1 MFAGRRE
8 FTSRRAELKKGR
20 TALFQHPVK
29 VASMSVDMST
39 DFNALTAAIDAALPK
54 IDTSPDLAALDAV
67 RVQLLG
73 KKGLLTEAM
82 KGLGKLSP
90 EERRTQ
96 GAALHALRQK
106 LEQALE
112 RRRQALESE
121 QLARRLASEAV
132 DITLPGRRQSTGSLH
147 PVTLTLRRIEDLLGQ
162 LGFGV
167 AEGPEVEDDF
177 HNFTALNIPETHPA
191 RAMHDTFYFD
201 AHTLLRTHTSPVQIR
216 TMEQQPPPL
225 RVIAPGRVY
234 RCDSDATH
242 SPMFHQVE
250 GLWVDEEVTFVH
262 LKGVVQEFL
271 RRFFERADLQVR
283 FRPSFFPFTE
293 PSAEVDMS
301 WNGGW
306 LEIGGCGMVHPN
318 VLAHVGID
326 SERYQGFAFGLG
338 VERLT
343 MLRYG
348 IDDLR
353 LFFENDLRFLEQF
366 A

>member
-1 MFAGRRE
+1 MTVD
-8 FTSRRAELKKGR
+8 TSID
-20 TALFQHPVK
+20 P
-29 VASMSVDMST
+29 
-39 DFNALTAAIDAALPK
+39 NALHAAIDTALPE
-54 IDTSPDLAALDAV
+54 INASPDLAALDAIRV
-67 RVQLLG
+67 RFLG

-82 KGLGKLSP
+82 KGLGKLPP
-90 EERRTQ
+90 EEKRTQ
-96 GAALHALRQK
+96 GAVLHALRQK
-106 LEQALE
+106 LEQVLE
-112 RRRQALESE
+112 ARRQALEA
-121 QLARRLASEAV
+121 QALAQRLASEAV
-132 DITLPGRRQSTGSLH
+132 DITLPGRRQAMGSLH
-147 PVTLTLRRIEDLLGQ
+147 PVTLTLRRIEALLGQ
-162 LGFGV
+162 LGFAV

-177 HNFTALNIPETHPA
+177 HNFTALNIPESHPA

-201 AHTLLRTHTSPVQIR
+201 THTLLRTHTSPVQIR
-216 TMEQQPPPL
+216 AMEKQQPPL

-242 SPMFHQVE
+242 SPMFHQIE
-250 GLWVDEEVTFVH
+250 GLWVDESISFAH

-271 RRFFERADLQVR
+271 RRFFERDDLSVR

-293 PSAEVDMS
+293 PSAEIDMS
-301 WNGGW
+301 WGDGW

-318 VLAHVGID
+318 VLAAVRID
-326 SERYQGFAFGLG
+326 AERYQGFAFGLG
-338 VERLT
+338 IERLT

>member
-1 MFAGRRE
+1 MSDATHPE
-8 FTSRRAELKKGR
+8 IQ
-20 TALFQHPVK
+20 AL
-29 VASMSVDMST
+29 A
-39 DFNALTAAIDAALPK
+39 AAIEAALPE
-54 IDTSPDLAALDAV
+54 IATSPDLARLDAI
-67 RVQLLG
+67 RIQFLG
-73 KKGLLTEAM
+73 KKGLLSEAM
-82 KGLGKLSP
+82 KGLGRLSP
-90 EERRTQ
+90 EARRSQ
-96 GAALHALRQK
+96 GAALHALRQRI
-106 LEQALE
+106 EEALE
-112 RRRQALESE
+112 ARRQALELE
-121 QLARRLASEAV
+121 RLQQRLAQEAV
-132 DITLPGRRQSTGSLH
+132 DITLPGRRQALGSLH
-147 PVTLTLRRIEDLLGQ
+147 PVTHTLRRAEALLGQ
-162 LGFGV
+162 LGFAV

-177 HNFTALNIPETHPA
+177 HNFTALNIPEHHPA

-216 TMEQQPPPL
+216 VMEQQPPPL
-225 RVIAPGRVY
+225 RIIAPGRVY

-242 SPMFHQVE
+242 SPMFHQIE
-250 GLWVDEEVTFVH
+250 GLWVDEDISFAH
-262 LKGVVQEFL
+262 LKGVVQTFL
-271 RRFFERADLQVR
+271 QRFFEREELVVR

-293 PSAEVDMS
+293 PSAEMDMS

-306 LEIGGCGMVHPN
+306 MEVGGCGMVHPN

-338 VERLT
+338 IERLT